1 MATISV
7 GYDGVINETQWA
19 DMIKKVGA
27 SDYGVVDVN
36 DWKVTAVTGADRTVS
51 IAAGK
56 GWGHGIFDEITAN
69 ITIQLD
75 TVSSGSR
82 WDLIV
87 MRRNWTGAGGLSTI
101 TKVNGTTSKEIPGT
115 RAVGPG
121 VIDEQPLALVQVTA
135 GQTQPTAI
143 VDLRCWAGNGGLVA
157 KDDLAKNYLN
167 KPGAELRIGQ
177 IVWRYVLGANDIP
190 VWEAELSPGYYAAI
204 DSGNY
209 YSYDGG
215 FWVEQVGTK
224 RRVTVDMTVTR
235 TAASGTIPTTFASFG
250 VVVPS
255 AARGVAP
262 HKYFPG
268 YVSGGNLA
276 NNVEVGL
283 FINPFTGEMMIRG
296 IRSSF
301 TLSTGA
307 RFTVN
312 LVYYI

>member
-1 MATISV
+1 MAIISV

-19 DMIKKVGA
+19 DMIKKVG
-27 SDYGVVDVN
+27 SCDYGVVDVN
-36 DWKVTAVTGADRTVS
+36 DWNVSIVTGADRTVS

-75 TVSSGSR
+75 TISSGSR

-101 TKVNGTTSKEIPGT
+101 EKVNGSAAKEIPAT

-143 VDLRCWAGNGGLVA
+143 VDLRCWGSNGGLFA

-167 KPGAELRIGQ
+167 KVGAELRIGQ

-190 VWEAELSPGYYAAI
+190 VWEAELSPGVYAPLTPT
-204 DSGNY
+204 G
-209 YSYDGG
+209 YSLQGG
-215 FWVEQVGTK
+215 FYVEQVGTK
-224 RRVTVDMTVTR
+224 RRVVCDIIFTR
-235 TAASGTIPTTFASFG
+235 TGSTIDIGTTFSGFG
-250 VVVPS
+250 AVIPS
-255 AARGVAP
+255 AARGNAP

-268 YVSGGNLA
+268 YISGGSLG
-276 NNVEVGL
+276 NNVLVAL
-283 FINPFTGEMMIRG
+283 FVNPFNGEMMIRG
-296 IRSSF
+296 ESGAF
-301 TLSTGA
+301 KWSTGA
-307 RFTVN
+307 RMSIN
-312 LVYYI
+312 LTYYI